1 MVLNRD
7 KLKKLLRETGIKSLD
22 DFNAFIQDVSK
33 DLIETLL
40 DEE

>member
-7 KLKKLLRETGIKSLD
+7 KLKKLLKENGIKSLD
-22 DFNAFIQDVSK
+22 DFNAFIRDVSK